1 MHSTPIPTHRKAL
14 RPNVVMDRTG
24 YSRVQL
30 WRKSRDPNDDFPLP
44 VQLGG
49 NAIGWFEDEI
59 ETWLATRPRLSPAP
73 AQAEEVA

>member
-1 MHSTPIPTHRKAL
+1 
-14 RPNVVMDRTG
+14 MDRTG

-59 ETWLATRPRLSPAP
+59 EEWLATRPRLSPAP
-73 AQAEEVA
+73 AAA

>member
-1 MHSTPIPTHRKAL
+1 MPSTPAPPRRKVI
-14 RPNVVMDRTG
+14 RPKVVMDRVG

-30 WRKSRDPNDDFPLP
+30 WRKSRDPKDDFPLP

-59 ETWLATRPRLSPAP
+59 EAWLATRPRLSPAP
-73 AQAEEVA
+73 AQAETVA

>member
-1 MHSTPIPTHRKAL
+1 MHPTPASTPRKAL
-14 RPNVVMDRTG
+14 RPRVVMDRTG
-24 YSRVQL
+24 YSRVHL

-59 ETWLATRPRLSPAP
+59 ETWLATRPRLSPAST
-73 AQAEEVA
+73 AA

>member
-1 MHSTPIPTHRKAL
+1 MNSTSSPHPRKAL

-30 WRKSRDPNDDFPLP
+30 WRKSRDPDDDFPLP

-59 ETWLATRPRLSPAP
+59 EAWLATRPRLGHAP
-73 AQAEEVA
+73 TGEAA

>member
-1 MHSTPIPTHRKAL
+1 MNSTSPPLPRKAL

-59 ETWLATRPRLSPAP
+59 EAWLATRPRLSPAP

>member
-1 MHSTPIPTHRKAL
+1 MNPTPTPTHRKAL

-59 ETWLATRPRLSPAP
+59 EAWLATRPRLSPAP
-73 AQAEEVA
+73 AQAEEAA

>member
-1 MHSTPIPTHRKAL
+1 MNSTSAPTHRKAL

-59 ETWLATRPRLSPAP
+59 EEWLATRPRLSPAP
-73 AQAEEVA
+73 AAA

>member
-1 MHSTPIPTHRKAL
+1 MNPTSAPTHRKAL
-14 RPNVVMDRTG
+14 RPRVVMDRTG

-59 ETWLATRPRLSPAP
+59 EEWLATRPRLSPAP
-73 AQAEEVA
+73 VAA